1 MTEAYNQFLQGLRRL
16 RDNDHDQALTHLHRA
31 VELEGHNPFFLSY
44 LGVLQARTPHRW
56 SEAHRHCETALQ
68 MRRNEPQFYLNLA
81 EVYLAA
87 GRRDDAADTLIRG
100 LKNLPKN
107 ARIQVALN
115 KLGGRRSPVIPFLE
129 RRHFLNR
136 GLGRMRSLALQYFRR
151 I

>member
-44 LGVLQARTPHRW
+44 LGVLQARTPQRW
-56 SEAHRHCETALQ
+56 SEAQQHCETAVHK
-68 MRRNEPQFYLNLA
+68 RRNEPQFYLNLA